1 MTPLEVLS
9 IAFVM
14 LLLGLGIVT
23 AMKGKWFSFAIGF
36 LGLNFVWFFTGL
48 RLAKPNSYW
57 ARHFYSHDKLRRAA
71 ARSAK
76 PSAAA
81 DPPQA

>member
-1 MTPLEVLS
+1 MTPLDVLL

-14 LLLGLGIVT
+14 LLLGLGIIT
-23 AMKGKWFSFAIGF
+23 AMKGKWFSFVIGL

-57 ARHFYSHDKLRRAA
+57 ARHFYSDDKLHRAA
-71 ARSAK
+71 ARFAK

-81 DPPQA
+81 NAPQA